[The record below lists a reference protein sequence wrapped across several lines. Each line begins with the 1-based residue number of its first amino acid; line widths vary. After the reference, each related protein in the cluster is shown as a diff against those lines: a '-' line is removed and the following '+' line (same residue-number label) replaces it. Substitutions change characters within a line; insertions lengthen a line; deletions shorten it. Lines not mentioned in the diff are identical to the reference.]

1 MEPKGKRLHTLGH
14 RETKPLIVGQV
25 AAISLQPEYPAM
37 LLLGVD
43 HFSLKKPLRRVFIP
57 QNQIIAY
64 KLAFTP
70 WPLRIELIGT

>member
-57 QNQIIAY
+57 QKSDHCLQAGLY
-64 KLAFTP
+64 TVAAP
-70 WPLRIELIGT
+70 H